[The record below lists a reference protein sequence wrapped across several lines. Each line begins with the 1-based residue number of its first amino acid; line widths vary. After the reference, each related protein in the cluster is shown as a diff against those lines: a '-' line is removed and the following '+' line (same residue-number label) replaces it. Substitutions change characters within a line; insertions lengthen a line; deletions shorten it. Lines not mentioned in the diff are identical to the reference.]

1 MTALSEFLPEHQNI
15 LVGLPYKVGMYMS
28 HADDAHGEVDDERE
42 VKALERCIRAIAGL
56 HEDKPLTSEIMRACL
71 ASQEEWEVWGHH
83 SFNAPD
89 AARQAVEI
97 MQAHASEQEFKNYRE
112 ALMEI
117 ATTVAQAYG
126 EFGEFDEEDEG
137 GSGLSGL
144 LGKITG
150 KLAGMSAEDKDHPMN
165 VSAAEDEAISVLR
178 AALQA

>member
-15 LVGLPYKVGMYMS
+15 LIGLPYKVGMYMS

-71 ASQEEWEVWGHH
+71 ASKEEWDVWGNH

-97 MQAHASEQEFKNYRE
+97 LTAKASEQELKNYRE

-137 GSGLSGL
+137 GGLSGL
-144 LGKITG
+144 LGKITS
-150 KLAGMSAEDKDHPMN
+150 KLSGMSAEDKDHPMN
-165 VSAAEDEAISVLR
+165 VSASEGEALMVLR
-178 AALQA
+178 AALGG